1 MSGWMVKVTVPGVP
15 GEPTSV
21 RFFAAAESNP
31 FAALVAVQKKASL
44 KPPKDRIETSGELS
58 DQTIARLGVK
68 PGEVRDVL

>member
-1 MSGWMVKVTVPGVP
+1 MSGWMVKVTVPG
-15 GEPTSV
+15 EPTF

-58 DQTIARLGVK
+58 DQTIARLGIK